1 VSEAGTTDKTIPRPA
16 AHVLTANAIRA
27 AILEGVL
34 GPGVQIR
41 QDEMAKTYGVSQATV
56 REAFRSLEAERL
68 LESMPNRGV
77 FVRVVTKED
86 VIEVYELRTALE
98 THALRRNLGQLQNA
112 DLHRA
117 RILLETA
124 AKDERYAFIG
134 SPNKDFH
141 AVFYA
146 LDEASLTADLIS
158 RCFGSITP
166 TWMQFI
172 RELPDEAKKY
182 DDESAQHHWEL
193 LRACEN
199 GSMDGAIAMI
209 ERHLSH
215 ACGVLTT
222 FISDSA
228 ATRADSSHKPQTKP
242 TSPYA

>member
-1 VSEAGTTDKTIPRPA
+1 MSAAGKTDKTIARPA
-16 AHVLTANAIRA
+16 AHVLTAHAIRA

-41 QDEMAKTYGVSQATV
+41 QDEMSKTYGVSQATV

-68 LESMPNRGV
+68 LESVPNRGM

-86 VIEVYELRTALE
+86 VTEVYELRTALE
-98 THALRRNLGQLQNA
+98 THALRRNFDHLQNA
-112 DLHRA
+112 DLNRA
-117 RILLETA
+117 RTLLETA

-134 SPNKDFH
+134 SSNKDFH

-166 TWMQFI
+166 TWMQFV
-172 RELPDEAKKY
+172 REMPNEAKKY
-182 DDESAQHHWEL
+182 DNESTHHHWEL

-199 GSMDGAIAMI
+199 GSMEGAIAVI

-215 ACGVLTT
+215 ACGVLKAY
-222 FISDSA
+222 IGGA
-228 ATRADSSHKPQTKP
+228 E
-242 TSPYA
+242 

>member
-1 VSEAGTTDKTIPRPA
+1 MSPAGITDKTISRPA

-68 LESMPNRGV
+68 LESMPNRGM

-98 THALRRNLGQLQNA
+98 THALRRNFDHLQTA

-117 RILLETA
+117 RTLLEAA

-134 SPNKDFH
+134 SSNKDFH

-146 LDEASLTADLIS
+146 LDETSLTADLIS

-166 TWMQFI
+166 TWMRFI
-172 RELPDEAKKY
+172 RELPDEAMKY
-182 DDESAQHHWEL
+182 DDESTQHHWEL

-199 GSMDGAIAMI
+199 GSMESALAVV

-215 ACGVLTT
+215 ACGVLSA
-222 FISDSA
+222 FISG
-228 ATRADSSHKPQTKP
+228 AD
-242 TSPYA
+242 